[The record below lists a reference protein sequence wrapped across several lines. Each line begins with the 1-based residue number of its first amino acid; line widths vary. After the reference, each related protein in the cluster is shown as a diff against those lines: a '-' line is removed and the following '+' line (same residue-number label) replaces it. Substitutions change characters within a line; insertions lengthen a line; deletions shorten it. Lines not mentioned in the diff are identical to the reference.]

1 MRLPKRLEHDQTAEL
16 VEHLGELRS
25 RMIIALL
32 ALAAGFAV
40 AYGFHHEL
48 LTGSTS
54 PSRRGDAAQRPS
66 ALPNHSRPRSRSA
79 STRALRSRCR
89 SSSGNSGAFS
99 PPPSTPRPRAPS
111 RALPSSQA
119 HCLHSGVAFAYKL
132 ALPAAVHYLTNYDS
146 GAYNIQIRAS
156 SYYSFALSSLLAIG
170 LVFELPVFV
179 LALVRIGALTSSK
192 LRRNRRIG
200 YFLMALIALA
210 LPGVDPVTTAFEIVP
225 LIGLFEFSIWL
236 AVLFEQRWWTA
247 DRLAAAEI

>member
-48 LTGSTS
+48 LHWLNQPLPAGRRRPTTFGVAEPFTTS
-54 PSRRGDAAQRPS
+54 LKVSLYAGLALALPVILWQFWSFLAPALDPKTTRAISGLAVLAS
-66 ALPNHSRPRSRSA
+66 ALFG
-79 STRALRSRCR
+79 L
-89 SSSGNSGAFS
+89 
-99 PPPSTPRPRAPS
+99 
-111 RALPSSQA
+111 
-119 HCLHSGVAFAYKL
+119 GVAFAYKL

-146 GAYNIQIRAS
+146 SAYNIQIRAS

-179 LALVRIGALTSSK
+179 LALVRIGALSSSK
-192 LRRNRRIG
+192 LRRNRRMG

-236 AVLFEQRWWTA
+236 AVLFEQRWRTA